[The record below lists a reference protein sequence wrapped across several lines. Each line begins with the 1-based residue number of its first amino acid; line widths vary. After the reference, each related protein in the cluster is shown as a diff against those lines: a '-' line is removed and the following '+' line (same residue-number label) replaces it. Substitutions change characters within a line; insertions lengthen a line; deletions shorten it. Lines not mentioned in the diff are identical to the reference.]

1 MFPKVSLYIFIIF
14 YRNETDNIEEDKIKD
29 SLFKSYTFV
38 SNYLKKIVFFED
50 AYFTLNTLFKLYSLV
65 SLLNYVNDKLIL
77 FIFMNIIIFY
87 FPIENKTD
95 HFIFKIYMAIK
106 QTIDGII
113 GLLIVIIP
121 KYEKPKE
128 ENVQEN
134 VQEKEKQA

>member
-50 AYFTLNTLFKLYSLV
+50 AYFSLNTLFKLYSLV

-87 FPIENKTD
+87 FPNFS
-95 HFIFKIYMAIK
+95 HFSFICS
-106 QTIDGII
+106 
-113 GLLIVIIP
+113 
-121 KYEKPKE
+121 
-128 ENVQEN
+128 
-134 VQEKEKQA
+134 

>member
-50 AYFTLNTLFKLYSLV
+50 AYFSLNTLFKLYSLV

-95 HFIFKIYMAIK
+95 HSIFKIYMAIK